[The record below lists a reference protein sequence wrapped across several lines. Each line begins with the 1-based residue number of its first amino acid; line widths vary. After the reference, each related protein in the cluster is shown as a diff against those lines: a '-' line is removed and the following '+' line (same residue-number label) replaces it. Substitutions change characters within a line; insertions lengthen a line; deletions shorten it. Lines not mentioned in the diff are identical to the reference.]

1 MKKNRLHSIKQPGFK
16 VPEDYFDNLEERL
29 LSSAKLKEK
38 NPTTG
43 FEVPKDY
50 FESLEDRLMQR
61 VSETSEPRVMPLFR
75 KKYLPYAVG
84 IAASILLLFNLSI
97 FDHQTTWDDI
107 DSKTA
112 ENYVIN
118 ENLGS
123 YEIAS
128 LLDLEDIDETN
139 FIDLNIKE
147 EHIETYLEN
156 NAEIETLLIE

>member
-1 MKKNRLHSIKQPGFK
+1 MKKDKLHNIRKTGFK
-16 VPEDYFDNLEERL
+16 TPEDYFENFEDDL
-29 LSSAKLKEK
+29 LSTVKIKAK
-38 NPTTG
+38 NPTSG
-43 FEVPKDY
+43 FNVPDTY
-50 FESLEDRLMQR
+50 FETFEERIMQK
-61 VSETSEPRVMPLFR
+61 VSDQKDTKVIPLFR
-75 KKYLPYAVG
+75 KKHLFYAAG

-97 FDHQTTWDDI
+97 FDHQTNWDDI
-107 DSKTA
+107 DTETA

-139 FIDLNIKE
+139 FIDLNIKD

-156 NAEIETLLIE
+156 NAEIETLLSE